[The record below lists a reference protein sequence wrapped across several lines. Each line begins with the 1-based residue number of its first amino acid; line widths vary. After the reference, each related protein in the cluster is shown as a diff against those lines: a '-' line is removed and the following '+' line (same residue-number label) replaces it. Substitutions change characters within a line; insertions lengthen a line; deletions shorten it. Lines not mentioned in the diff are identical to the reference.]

1 MKIAVITSRSKSSVD
16 KSVMQQAAR
25 LLAERGAAIEHIV
38 PEDRLI
44 DVCKIRVEHDLYI
57 LKSGS
62 EAAMALAWA
71 LDLEGATILN
81 PYPAVAM
88 MKDKIIATRRLQ
100 HAGVPLPATYIAES
114 AERFADLLDEGPLV
128 VKPYRGGSQGR
139 GVCIVRDKT
148 DLGDIESGGVLFAQ
162 RYHQPD
168 GRDHKIYRI
177 GERIFGVMRV
187 WPPRTYEDKL
197 GEPFEVSSEMRE
209 ITLGC
214 GRAFGIDLYGIDI
227 VASEGR
233 LYVVDINTFPGFK
246 GVPDAARLL
255 ADYIEA
261 KLSGGTEVIEE

>member
-1 MKIAVITSRSKSSVD
+1 MKIGIITSRSKSDAD
-16 KSVMQQAAR
+16 KSVVQQAAR
-25 LLAERGAAIEHIV
+25 LLAERGAAIEQIV

-44 DVCKIRVEHDLYI
+44 DVCKIKVEYDLYI

-71 LDLEGATILN
+71 LDLEGARILN

-100 HAGVPLPATYIAES
+100 REGVPLPATYIAES

-128 VKPYRGGSQGR
+128 IKPYRGGSQGR
-139 GVCIVRDKT
+139 GVRIVRERSELNDM
-148 DLGDIESGGVLFAQ
+148 ESAGVLFAQ

-168 GRDHKIYRI
+168 GRDRKIYRI
-177 GERIFGVMRV
+177 GDHVFGVMRV
-187 WPPRTYEDKL
+187 WPPKTYEDKL
-197 GEPFEVSSEMRE
+197 GEPFEVSPEMRE

-214 GRAFGIDLYGIDI
+214 GRAFGVDLYGIDI
-227 VASEGR
+227 VLSEGAS
-233 LYVVDINTFPGFK
+233 YVVDINTFPGFK

-255 ADYIEA
+255 ADYIES
-261 KLSGGTEVIEE
+261 KLSSKPVVVEE

>member
-1 MKIAVITSRSKSSVD
+1 MKIGIITSRSKSSAD
-16 KSVMQQAAR
+16 KSVVQQATL
-25 LLAERGAAIEHIV
+25 LLAERGAVVEQIV

-44 DVCKIRVEHDLYI
+44 DVCKIKVEHDLYI

-62 EAAMALAWA
+62 EAAMAVAWA
-71 LDLEGATILN
+71 LDLEGAAILN
-81 PYPAVAM
+81 PYTAVAM

-100 HAGVPLPATYIAES
+100 HAGVPLPDTYIAER
-114 AERFADLLDEGPLV
+114 AERFAELLDQGPLV
-128 VKPYRGGSQGR
+128 IKPYRGGSQGR
-139 GVCIVRDKT
+139 GVRIVHQPAE
-148 DLGDIESGGVLFAQ
+148 LSEIESDGVLFAQ

-177 GERIFGVMRV
+177 GDQIFGVMRV

-197 GEPFEVSSEMRE
+197 GERFEVSSEMRE
-209 ITLGC
+209 ITLSC

-227 VASEGR
+227 VASEGK

-255 ADYIEA
+255 ADYIDS
-261 KLSGGTEVIEE
+261 KLSGKPVIVEE

>member
-1 MKIAVITSRSKSSVD
+1 MKIGIITSRSKSSAD
-16 KSVMQQAAR
+16 KSVMQQATA
-25 LLAERGAAIEHIV
+25 LLTERGAVVEQIV
-38 PEDRLI
+38 PEDRFI
-44 DVCKIRVEHDLYI
+44 DVCEIKVEHDLYI

-71 LDLEGATILN
+71 LDLEGAAILN

-100 HAGVPLPATYIAES
+100 SAGVPLPATFIADR
-114 AERFADLLDEGPLV
+114 AELFAELLDRGPLV
-128 VKPYRGGSQGR
+128 IKPYRGGSQGR
-139 GVCIVRDKT
+139 GVRIVRDKSE
-148 DLGDIESGGVLFAQ
+148 LAEIEPGGVLFAQ
-162 RYHQPD
+162 RYHPSD

-177 GERIFGVMRV
+177 GDQVFGVMRV

-197 GEPFEVSSEMRE
+197 GEPFEVSSDMKE

-227 VASEGR
+227 VASRGK

-255 ADYIEA
+255 ADYIET
-261 KLSGGTEVIEE
+261 KLN

>member
-1 MKIAVITSRSKSSVD
+1 MKIAVITGRSKSSAD
-16 KSVMQQAAR
+16 KSVMQQAAL
-25 LLAERGAAIEHIV
+25 LLAERGAAVEQIV

-81 PYPAVAM
+81 PYGAVAM
-88 MKDKIIATRRLQ
+88 MKDKIIATLRLQ
-100 HAGVPLPATYIAES
+100 RAGVPLPATYIAES
-114 AERFADLLDEGPLV
+114 AERFSDLLDEGPLV

-139 GVCIVRDKT
+139 GVRIVRDKPE
-148 DLGDIESGGVLFAQ
+148 LGEIESTGVLFAQ

-177 GERIFGVMRV
+177 GERIFGVRRV

-197 GEPFEVSSEMRE
+197 GEPFDVSSEMRE

-227 VASEGR
+227 VASEGK

-246 GVPDAARLL
+246 GVPDAERLL

-261 KLSGGTEVIEE
+261 KLSGRPVVVEE